1 MKKVRLSIVKT
12 GLEYRAVIQ
21 IGENLCLDNK
31 RVIYQSSREIENR
44 LVDVRAICEKL
55 KEEAKEWAREQKI
68 PYVVNIDLDSY
79 ENILQ
84 K

>member
-21 IGENLCLDNK
+21 IGENPYLDNK
-31 RVIYQSSREIENR
+31 KVVYQSGKEIENS
-44 LVDVRAICEKL
+44 LVDVRKICEKL
-55 KEEAKEWAREQKI
+55 KEKAKEWAREQKI
-68 PYVVNIDLDSY
+68 PYVVNIDLDPY
-79 ENILQ
+79 ENILR